1 MKKIGD
7 FETNLENIDEIIEK
21 LESGELSLENSIK
34 EYEKAMK
41 LIKSSSDIL
50 ERAEGK
56 IIKVSENDGE
66 ITFEEGDVKK
76 CWKNILKRKRNL

>member
-66 ITFEEGDVKK
+66 VTFEEGDV
-76 CWKNILKRKRNL
+76 

>member
-7 FETNLENIDEIIEK
+7 FEANLENIDEIIER

-50 ERAEGK
+50 ERAKGK

-66 ITFEEGDVKK
+66 ITFEEGDV
-76 CWKNILKRKRNL
+76 

>member
-1 MKKIGD
+1 MKKIED

-66 ITFEEGDVKK
+66 ITFEEGDV
-76 CWKNILKRKRNL
+76 